1 MARLSKKFKEEWQFF
16 LNKYNRLTYNENC
29 KQCANDCKQSFR
41 ALLILCPKFRKRSED
56 NQ

>member
-29 KQCANDCKQSFR
+29 KQCENDCKQSFR
-41 ALLILCPKFRKRSED
+41 ALLVKCPKFRKRSLSK
-56 NQ
+56 